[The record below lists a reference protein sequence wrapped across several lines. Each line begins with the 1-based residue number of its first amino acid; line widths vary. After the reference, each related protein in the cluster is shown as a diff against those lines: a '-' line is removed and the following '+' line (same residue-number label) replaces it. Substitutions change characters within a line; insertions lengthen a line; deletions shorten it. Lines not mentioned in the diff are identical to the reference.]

1 MCVVCKRVDRE
12 AAAIVGPPYG
22 AVAQLVEHHTGSV
35 RVARSSRVSSTHSP
49 FFLGGVVAGEGTFVV
64 TLGNR
69 MASGERALRF
79 VFQLTMASRDRSL
92 LESLRGQ
99 LGFGSIN
106 DRAARRSHW
115 QPSST
120 LSIASRKA
128 HLAATIPFMDAYLLA
143 PTHKRVQYE
152 QWKGALLAY
161 DVERPRKVGRST
173 CSEPDCNGL
182 VRGRGLCR
190 SHYYRATGW

>member
-1 MCVVCKRVDRE
+1 MCIVCEQGEPE

-49 FFLGGVVAGEGTFVV
+49 FFLGGLVAGEGTFVV
-64 TLGNR
+64 TLGNTR
-69 MASGERALRF
+69 VDGDRALRF
-79 VFQLTMASRDRSL
+79 VFQLTMASRDRAL
-92 LESLRGQ
+92 LKALREH

-106 DRAARRSHW
+106 DRAPRKSHW

-120 LSIASRKA
+120 LTVASRKA
-128 HLAATIPFMDAYLLA
+128 HLAATVPFMDAYLLA

-161 DVERPRKVGRST
+161 EEERPRKLGRST
-173 CSEPDCNGL
+173 CSEPGCAGL